1 MSKRPIQIGITGG
14 IGAGKSTICQIFK
27 TLGVPVYNADDRA
40 KWLMNNDE
48 DLKEDIVAEFTE
60 KAYNDDGL
68 DREYLAANVFHDQR
82 KLNMLNNL
90 VHPMVAYDY
99 HEWVMSHQ
107 ETPYMIKEAALMFEG
122 GSFRELDKT
131 IVVTAPEEL
140 RIDRVL
146 KRDPQRDETQVKEI
160 ISKQMP
166 VADAVDRA
174 DFVLLND
181 GSSLILPKV
190 LELHEQFSAMQLQ
203 Q

>member
-48 DLKEDIVAEFTE
+48 ELKEDIIAEFTE
-60 KAYNDDGL
+60 KAYNEEGL

-99 HEWVMSHQ
+99 HEWVMSNQ
-107 ETPYMIKEAALMFEG
+107 DTPYMIKEAALMFEG

-131 IVVTAPEEL
+131 IVVTAPEEM
-140 RIDRVL
+140 RIARVL
-146 KRDPQRDETQVKEI
+146 KRDPQRDEAQVKEI

-174 DFVLLND
+174 DFVLQNN
-181 GSSLILPKV
+181 GSSLMLPKV
-190 LELHEQFSAMQLQ
+190 LELHEQFLAMQ
-203 Q
+203 